1 VGRED
6 APGDKRLVAYVIP
19 KPGSQP
25 TDQDL
30 RSFLSSQLPA
40 FMVPA
45 IFVRID
51 SMPLNSSGK
60 VDRTALPPPSESNIL
75 RTHSYVAARK
85 PIEVKVTS
93 ILADLVRMKEIGLND
108 NFFLMGGNSLLGA
121 QVIAQVRD
129 RFGIELSLLSLFD
142 HPTAAE
148 LSSEIEQLL
157 IEKIGA
163 LSENEAKD
171 LAAHL
176 TPAMH
181 DI

>member
-1 VGRED
+1 
-6 APGDKRLVAYVIP
+6 
-19 KPGSQP
+19 
-25 TDQDL
+25 
-30 RSFLSSQLPA
+30 
-40 FMVPA
+40 
-45 IFVRID
+45 
-51 SMPLNSSGK
+51 
-60 VDRTALPPPSESNIL
+60 
-75 RTHSYVAARK
+75 
-85 PIEVKVTS
+85 
-93 ILADLVRMKEIGLND
+93 
-108 NFFLMGGNSLLGA
+108 MGGNSLLGA